1 MAQKKFVLILNTN
14 QEYIKHTGEEA
25 VLYAGERSYLFE
37 SISNVYI
44 PLVQMLEKFE
54 AEKIPCRIARVL
66 SPVLCTL
73 LEDSEI
79 QAQYIEWLD
88 KKIEFG
94 KKELERVKSDGNL
107 LAAVKLCLEKAEND
121 KVAFENFGR
130 RIVKK
135 IAEFKKKG
143 FVEIL
148 ATCATDIFLPF
159 YNDMQEIM
167 SAQVEA
173 GIFAYRSFFGEV
185 PDGFWLP
192 ELGYYDGVE
201 KVLRAYGMNYT
212 ILDAHSFLFSEIEP
226 KKGIFSPV
234 RFTNALVAF
243 GRDGFS
249 DKEIMGEEGYSENPV
264 YRSENRDVIFSLPA
278 EDIESFVKKGTS
290 RYSIGY
296 KYWNKSGDSDSAAED
311 FSETEN
317 IYSAQEAKS
326 QVLKDAED
334 FVSKKTEK
342 LAQAEKILSDEKE
355 ISLVVTVNISR
366 LSEKWFECVDWIEQV
381 CRKICLSDVQF
392 EFPKNLAKNPFELQR
407 IQPYY
412 GSSSGVGYGEDLL
425 SSKNNWM
432 MKFVRKASERMVDL
446 ADRFPSDTGL
456 KARLLNLG
464 AKELMF
470 AQSSGWAK
478 MIQNGIFPEY
488 AEMRFKQSINDF
500 TAVFD
505 ALGSNTVSTEWLT
518 SLEEKHQIFPWIN
531 YRIFSKKR

>member
-25 VLYAGERSYLFE
+25 VLYAGEQSYLFE

-44 PLVQMLEKFE
+44 PLVRMLEKFE
-54 AEKIPCRIARVL
+54 AEKIPCKIALVL
-66 SPVLCTL
+66 SPALCTL
-73 LEDSEI
+73 LEDLEI

-94 KKELERVKSDGNL
+94 KKELERVKSDGNIL
-107 LAAVKLCLEKAEND
+107 TAVKLCLEKAESD
-121 KVAFENFGR
+121 KAAFENFGR

-135 IAEFKKKG
+135 IAEFRKKG

-159 YNDMQEIM
+159 YNDMPEIM

-173 GIFAYRSFFGEV
+173 GTFAYRSFFGEV

-212 ILDAHSFLFSEIEP
+212 VLDAHSFLFSEIEP
-226 KKGIFSPV
+226 KKGIFSPA

-249 DKEIMGEEGYSENPV
+249 DKEIMGEEGYSGNPV

-296 KYWNKSGDSDSAAED
+296 KYWNKGGDSDSAVAD
-311 FSETEN
+311 FCETEN
-317 IYSAQEAKS
+317 VYSAQEANS
-326 QVLKDAED
+326 QILKDAED

-342 LAQAEKILSDEKE
+342 LAQAEKLLSDEKE

-366 LSEKWFECVDWIEQV
+366 LSEKWFESIDWIEQV
-381 CRKICLSDVQF
+381 CRKICMSDVQF

>member
-1 MAQKKFVLILNTN
+1 MAQKKFVLILNTS

-25 VLYAGERSYLFE
+25 VLYAGEQSLLFE

-44 PLVQMLEKFE
+44 PLVRMLEKFE
-54 AEKIPCRIARVL
+54 AEKVPCKISLVL
-66 SPVLCTL
+66 TPSLCTL

-79 QAQYIEWLD
+79 QTQYIGWLD

-94 KKELERVKSDGNL
+94 KKEIERAGSDGKL
-107 LAAVKLCLEKAEND
+107 LAAVKFCLEKAESD
-121 KVAFENFGR
+121 KLAFENYGR
-130 RIVKK
+130 RLVKK

-159 YNDMQEIM
+159 YNDMPEIM

-201 KVLRAYGMNYT
+201 KVLRAYGINYT

-226 KKGIFSPV
+226 KKGIFSSA
-234 RFTNALVAF
+234 RFANALVAF

-249 DKEIMGEEGYSENPV
+249 DKEIMGAEGYSANPV

-296 KYWNKSGDSDSAAED
+296 KYWNKGGDSESVVENLC
-311 FSETEN
+311 ETEN
-317 IYSAQEAKS
+317 VYSAEEANV

-334 FVSKKTEK
+334 FVSKKVEK
-342 LAQAEKILSDEKE
+342 LGQAEKLLPDEKDV
-355 ISLVVTVNISR
+355 SLVVTVNISR
-366 LSEKWFECVDWIEQV
+366 LGEKWFEGIEWIEQV
-381 CRKICLSDVQF
+381 CRKISSTEVQL

-425 SSKNNWM
+425 SRKNNWM

-446 ADRFPSDTGL
+446 SERFPSDTGL

-478 MIQNGIFPEY
+478 MIQNGVFPEY

-518 SLEEKHQIFPWIN
+518 TLEEKHQIFPWIN
-531 YRIFSKKR
+531 YRIFSRKR

>member
-1 MAQKKFVLILNTN
+1 MAQKKFVLILNTS
-14 QEYIKHTGEEA
+14 QEYIKHTGEET

-44 PLVQMLEKFE
+44 PLIKMLEKFE
-54 AEKIPCRIARVL
+54 AEKIPCKISLVL
-66 SPVLCTL
+66 TPSLCTL
-73 LEDSEI
+73 LEDAEI

-94 KKELERVKSDGNL
+94 KKELERVKTDGKL
-107 LAAVKLCLEKAEND
+107 LAAVKLCLEKAESD

-130 RIVKK
+130 RLVKK

-159 YNDMQEIM
+159 YNDMPEIM

-226 KKGIFSPV
+226 KKGIFSPA

-249 DKEIMGEEGYSENPV
+249 DKEIMGDGGYSENPV
-264 YRSENRDVIFSLPA
+264 YRSENRDVIFSLPP
-278 EDIESFVKKGTS
+278 EDIDSFVKKGTS

-296 KYWNKSGDSDSAAED
+296 KYWNKGGDSESTVTNP
-311 FSETEN
+311 FETEN
-317 IYSAQEAKS
+317 VYSADDAKS
-326 QVLKDAED
+326 QVLKDAEN
-334 FVSKKTEK
+334 FVFKKAEK
-342 LAQAEKILSDEKE
+342 LVQAEKLLPAEKE
-355 ISLVVTVNISR
+355 ISLVVAMNISR
-366 LSEKWFECVDWIEQV
+366 LSEKWFESIDWIEQV
-381 CRKICLSDVQF
+381 CRKICSTDILL
-392 EFPKNLAKNPFELQR
+392 EHPKNLAKNPFELQR

-446 ADRFPSDTGL
+446 AERFPSDTGL

-478 MIQNGIFPEY
+478 MIQNGVFPEY

-518 SLEEKHQIFPWIN
+518 NLEEKHQIFPWIN